1 MLNLQQLKVM
11 FASKA
16 IVSTRV
22 ITLKATVKLML
33 CCCMLLPI
41 ATVAQLKVAENTLLT
56 VKSTLSTKEETNTFE
71 SSALG
76 DGEIYLV
83 GDEQSLDFAENTSLH
98 TLHIKNANKI
108 DIKSPLT
115 IKGDLIV
122 ESGTLRLNHN
132 VSLKGELILKN
143 NATIR
148 GKSFINKVNYAPIA
162 LHENTSSKILN
173 NTTAILIVQQS
184 QMTIVLQQKTIPAN
198 HPQPVLQQFANQPTK
213 PPPQLG

>member
-1 MLNLQQLKVM
+1 M
-11 FASKA
+11 FATKSL
-16 IVSTRV
+16 VRTRV
-22 ITLKATVKLML
+22 ITLKVTVSLLL
-33 CCCMLLPI
+33 CCSMLLPV
-41 ATVAQLKVAENTLLT
+41 ATVAQLKVSENTLLT

-83 GDEQSLDFAENTSLH
+83 GEEQSLDFAENTSLH
-98 TLHIKNANKI
+98 TLHIKNADKI

-122 ESGTLRLNHN
+122 ENGTLQLHHD

-143 NATIR
+143 EAAIQ
-148 GKSFINKVNYAPIA
+148 GKSFINKFNYAPIA
-162 LHENTSSKILN
+162 LHENATSKTLN
-173 NTTAILIVQQS
+173 NTAAMLLQQTHR
-184 QMTIVLQQKTIPAN
+184 TIVLQQKSILAN
-198 HPQPVLQQFANQPTK
+198 HSQPVLQKFVNQPSK